1 MSRNDFLV
9 DGGDRAREALREQI
23 TPAVEAK
30 FAEQLEHAGFL
41 RRYLLRRRMERE
53 IERRVAAEAADIA
66 PPDAL
71 Y

>member
-9 DGGDRAREALREQI
+9 DGGERARKALREQI
-23 TPAVEAK
+23 APDVEAE
-30 FAEQLEHAGFL
+30 FAVQLEHAGFL
-41 RRYLLRRRMERE
+41 RRYFLRRRMERE
-53 IERRVAAEAADIA
+53 IERRVIAEASKTA

>member
-1 MSRNDFLV
+1 MPHNRFIN
-9 DGGDRAREALREQI
+9 GGREQALAALREQI
-23 TPAVEAK
+23 TPEVEAE

-41 RRYLLRRRMERE
+41 RRHLLRRRMERE
-53 IERRVAAEAADIA
+53 IERRVVAEAKKAA